1 MALAVEQS
9 NGATA
14 RDDYNVWYAGAATAL
29 FLAYL
34 VIFLTTAGPDLWR
47 ATTAA
52 AANVA
57 PAALLGLCVRPS
69 LHAIVRLDLMQR
81 LGAFVAGAI
90 GFAIVWYGAIAIT
103 LGAANVLQGRPF
115 DLVWLLG
122 PALVWQIYQGL
133 IVFVLIVSATALHE
147 AERKAIAS
155 SVPSGAP
162 QAGET
167 GALLVNTD
175 EGLAPIA
182 VREILAIEADDDQSL
197 VHLKTRVL
205 RVRRSL
211 ANWDQLLSAEQFVRV
226 HRSWIINLEATV
238 TIEPVGGGR
247 MNAHLPGGLT
257 APVSRSGAQALR
269 ARSS

>member
-1 MALAVEQS
+1 MTLALKQS
-9 NGATA
+9 EGEAA
-14 RDDYNVWYAGAATAL
+14 RDDYNVWYAGAATLL

-52 AANVA
+52 CANVG
-57 PAALLGLCVRPS
+57 PAALLGLCVRP
-69 LHAIVRLDLMQR
+69 LLPAIMRLGLMRR
-81 LGAFVAGAI
+81 LGAFVAGAV
-90 GFAIVWYGAIAIT
+90 GFAVVWYVTVAVT

-133 IVFVLIVSATALHE
+133 IVFVLIVAATALHE
-147 AERKAIAS
+147 AERKAVVS
-155 SVPSGAP
+155 SLLSGVPR
-162 QAGET
+162 AGET

-175 EGLAPIA
+175 EGLAPVA
-182 VREILAIEADDDQSL
+182 VRDILAIEADDDQSL
-197 VHLKTRVL
+197 VHLKTRAL

-211 ANWDQLLSAEQFVRV
+211 ANWGELLSGDQFVRV
-226 HRSWIINLEATV
+226 HRSWIINLEAAI
-238 TIEPVGGGR
+238 TIEPAGGGR
-247 MNAHLPGGLT
+247 MTAHLPGGLA